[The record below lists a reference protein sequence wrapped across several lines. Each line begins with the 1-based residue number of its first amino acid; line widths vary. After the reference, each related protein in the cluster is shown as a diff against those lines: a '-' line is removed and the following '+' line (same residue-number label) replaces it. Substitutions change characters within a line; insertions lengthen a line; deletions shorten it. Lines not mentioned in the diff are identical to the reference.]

1 MRRVALALLVSA
13 AWLAPVAPCAATPI
27 QVPVVTD
34 TYDWQFG
41 ETRAFSLTWNGVF
54 ATFTVQGVGT
64 ASYLSLDACCTD
76 LFDRVKQVYPGAT
89 LQFSNLAINTYPVDM
104 IVYDNLDL
112 TLLKQAGMDN
122 LATLTGFATLQTGQ
136 PLRTMPQLVFNGG
149 YVDTTNALSPTAV
162 PEPATLA
169 LIGAGLLGTSWGLR
183 RRRGGRPKQP

>member
-13 AWLAPVAPCAATPI
+13 MWLASAQPGTATPI

-41 ETRAFSLTWNGVF
+41 DTRAFSLTWNGVF
-54 ATFTVQGVGT
+54 ATFAVQEVGT
-64 ASYLSLDACCTD
+64 ATYASLDACCTD

-89 LQFSNLAINTYPVDM
+89 LQFSGLAINTYPVDM

-122 LATLTGFATLQTGQ
+122 LATLTGFATLLNGQ
-136 PLRTMPQLVFNGG
+136 PSRTMPQLFFDGG
-149 YVDTTNALSPTAV
+149 YVDTGNAEIAPTAI
-162 PEPATLA
+162 PEPATVA

-183 RRRGGRPKQP
+183 KRKKQ